1 MDVRKIFIKDE
12 KKTRKWAKKIK
23 GGDCGPEEQV
33 QVKQVKQSAGSQH
46 EGTLTGPQPSQP
58 SYASPDPSSWLTYPS
73 NLVPPH
79 IKPQMGGDVKH
90 IKVELKKKTIP
101 KRVHLNQKKT
111 APSKKQTKKVRKVTL
126 GVSTFHKRITRA
138 KKLHKKVKELPLDKL
153 KEKLVKDGLIK
164 ATSKAPESVLRQIAS
179 DAAVVNKRAL

>member
-1 MDVRKIFIKDE
+1 MDVKQFFIKYDE
-12 KKTRKWAKKIK
+12 KKTRKRAKKIK
-23 GGDCGPEEQV
+23 GGECGTEE
-33 QVKQVKQSAGSQH
+33 QVKQSAGSQ
-46 EGTLTGPQPSQP
+46 PAQPVH
-58 SYASPDPSSWLTYPS
+58 ASPDPSSWLTYPS
-73 NLVPPH
+73 NLVPPQ

-90 IKVELKKKTIP
+90 IKVELKKKTMP

>member
-1 MDVRKIFIKDE
+1 MDVRQFFIKDS
-12 KKTRKWAKKIK
+12 KPTRKRAKKIK
-23 GGDCGPEEQV
+23 GGECGTEEPKQE
-33 QVKQVKQSAGSQH
+33 QVKQSAGSQ
-46 EGTLTGPQPSQP
+46 PA
-58 SYASPDPSSWLTYPS
+58 YASPDPSSWLTYPS
-73 NLVPPH
+73 NLVPPQ
-79 IKPQMGGDVKH
+79 ITPQMGGDVKH
-90 IKVELKKKTIP
+90 IKVELKKKTMP

>member
-12 KKTRKWAKKIK
+12 KKTRKRAKKIK
-23 GGDCGPEEQV
+23 GGDCGPEE
-33 QVKQVKQSAGSQH
+33 QVKQSAGSQH
-46 EGTLTGPQPSQP
+46 EGTLTGPQPSQLH
-58 SYASPDPSSWLTYPS
+58 ASPDPSSWLTYPG
-73 NLVPPH
+73 NLVPPQ